1 MKISLVVAVSDNNVI
16 GKNNKLLWNLP
27 NDLKYF
33 KNVTWAMPVIMGRK
47 TYESLGKP
55 LEGRYNIAITNNKD
69 WHPAGV
75 VIVHDLKEAYKAAE
89 VADTKEVF
97 VLGGGQI
104 YAQAIGQADKIH
116 LTRVHTNLEGD
127 TYFPVL
133 DKSWN
138 LSYRVDFPK
147 DEKHAY
153 SYSIEVWEAKRTS
166 ETAGNTQA
174 PVKTGGP
181 GKTGSLDK
189 TGTPSRPENSGNTGS
204 NRKG

>member
-1 MKISLVVAVSDNNVI
+1 MKITLVVAVSENNVI
-16 GKNNKLLWNLP
+16 GKSNKLLWHLP

-47 TYESLGKP
+47 TFESLGKP
-55 LEGRYNIAITNNKD
+55 LDGRYNIVISNNKD
-69 WHPAGV
+69 WKPEGV
-75 VIVHDLKEAYKAAE
+75 IVVHDLREAYKAAE

-104 YAQAIGQADKIH
+104 YAQAIVHANKIH
-116 LTRVHTNLEGD
+116 LTRVHAQLEGD
-127 TYFPVL
+127 THFPML
-133 DKSWN
+133 DKSWQ

-153 SYSIEVWEAKRTS
+153 PYSIEIWESNRPAETSAKT
-166 ETAGNTQA
+166 ET
-174 PVKTGGP
+174 P
-181 GKTGSLDK
+181 GKTG
-189 TGTPSRPENSGNTGS
+189 TSGKVEASGKTGS

>member
-16 GKNNKLLWNLP
+16 GKNNQLLWNLP

-55 LEGRYNIAITNNKD
+55 LDGRYNIVITNNKD
-69 WHPAGV
+69 WRPEGV
-75 VIVHDLKEAYKAAE
+75 VVVHDLKEAYKAAE

-153 SYSIEVWEAKRTS
+153 SYSIEVWEARRTS
-166 ETAGNTQA
+166 EAAGKTGGTGKTES
-174 PVKTGGP
+174 PVKTGNP
-181 GKTGSLDK
+181 GKTPIPAK
-189 TGTPSRPENSGNTGS
+189 PENSGKEGS